1 MDGRPDEH
9 HAGDRALADP
19 PFPLWRPVDPSQAP
33 NDEIEDGEFT
43 ERAVLP
49 ATQAEV
55 MAVYRRLLMP
65 RVIPAGMTTIT
76 IRGAITPDAADKMP
90 LWVIAEL
97 LEDERPPDDGLET
110 QEEFEARAAADQA
123 RRLAEATP
131 EQRRLAVER
140 AEAMRSLAERSDP
153 AE

>member
-1 MDGRPDEH
+1 
-9 HAGDRALADP
+9 
-19 PFPLWRPVDPSQAP
+19 
-33 NDEIEDGEFT
+33 
-43 ERAVLP
+43 
-49 ATQAEV
+49 

>member
-1 MDGRPDEH
+1 M
-9 HAGDRALADP
+9 AYP
-19 PFPLWRPVDPSQAP
+19 PFPLWRPVDPTAP
-33 NDEIEDGEFT
+33 PTEDEYEQGPLND
-43 ERAVLP
+43 RVQLP

-65 RVIPAGMTTIT
+65 RVVAAGMTTVT
-76 IRGAITPDAADKMP
+76 IRAAISPTEADRLP

-131 EQRRLAVER
+131 EQRADAVAR
-140 AEAMRSLAERSDP
+140 AEAVRLLAEGDP
-153 AE
+153 PL